1 MSMKLSTL
9 AGIVGSDGH
18 LSKKENAIIVV
29 NKDKEFLEK
38 EVIPLFKELTD
49 KKISLS
55 KSSSGYGDYKYLVRV
70 WDKKLQTKLNKIYG
84 IPRGKKT
91 EINLSSLPK
100 REMMNFILG
109 WIAGDGSITVDR
121 DRPKIE
127 MWSKDLNLIRVFEK
141 FLFKKKID
149 SSVFTTSN
157 NRFILRISKIESVKK
172 FSRYRIPHPAKARK
186 LKCLLAP
193 ADAGFSTS

>member
-18 LSKKENAIIVV
+18 LSKKESAIIVV

-38 EVIPLFKELTD
+38 EVIPLFKELTN
-49 KKISLS
+49 KKIGIS

-70 WDKKLQTKLNKIYG
+70 WDKKLQTKLNKVYG
-84 IPRGKKT
+84 IPRGKKST
-91 EINLSSLPK
+91 IKLSIPEK
-100 REMMNFILG
+100 EMIDFILG

-121 DRPKIE
+121 ERPKIE
-127 MWSKDLNLIRVFEK
+127 IWSKDIRLIKVFRK
-141 FLFKKKID
+141 FLSKKGIESSIFK
-149 SSVFTTSN
+149 TSN
-157 NRFILRISKIESVKK
+157 NRFILRISKIDSVKK

-193 ADAGFSTS
+193 ANAGFSTS

>member
-18 LSKKENAIIVV
+18 LSKKESAIIVV

-38 EVIPLFKELTD
+38 EVIPLFKELTN
-49 KKISLS
+49 KKIGIS

-70 WDKKLQTKLNKIYG
+70 WDKKLQTKLNKVYG
-84 IPRGKKT
+84 IPRGKKST
-91 EINLSSLPK
+91 IKLSIPEK
-100 REMMNFILG
+100 EMIDFILG

-127 MWSKDLNLIRVFEK
+127 IWSKDIRLIKVFRK
-141 FLFKKKID
+141 FLSKKGIESSIFK
-149 SSVFTTSN
+149 TSN
-157 NRFILRISKIESVKK
+157 NRFILRISKIDSVKK

-193 ADAGFSTS
+193 ANAGFSTS

>member
-18 LSKKENAIIVV
+18 LSKKESAIIVV

-38 EVIPLFKELTD
+38 EVIPLFKELTN
-49 KKISLS
+49 KKIGIS

-70 WDKKLQTKLNKIYG
+70 WDKKLQTKLNKVYG
-84 IPRGKKT
+84 IPRGKKST
-91 EINLSSLPK
+91 IKLSIPEK
-100 REMMNFILG
+100 EMIDFILG

-127 MWSKDLNLIRVFEK
+127 IWLKDIRLIKVFRK
-141 FLFKKKID
+141 FLSKKGIESSIFK
-149 SSVFTTSN
+149 TSN
-157 NRFILRISKIESVKK
+157 NRFILRISKIDSVKK

-193 ADAGFSTS
+193 ANAGFSTS

>member
-1 MSMKLSTL
+1 MKLSTL

-18 LSKKENAIIVV
+18 LSKKESAIIVV

-38 EVIPLFKELTD
+38 EVIPLFKELTN
-49 KKISLS
+49 KKIGIS

-70 WDKKLQTKLNKIYG
+70 WDKKLQTKLNKVYG
-84 IPRGKKT
+84 IPRGKKST
-91 EINLSSLPK
+91 IKLSIPEK
-100 REMMNFILG
+100 EMIDFILG

-121 DRPKIE
+121 ERPKIE
-127 MWSKDLNLIRVFEK
+127 IWSKDIRLIKVFRK
-141 FLFKKKID
+141 FLSKKGIESSIFK
-149 SSVFTTSN
+149 TSN
-157 NRFILRISKIESVKK
+157 NRFILRISKIDSVKK

-193 ADAGFSTS
+193 ANAGFSTS